1 MDLSESNLNL
11 VQIFLKRSRHYKD
24 RPALYY
30 KNPQKNYQSIS
41 WSEWEVNVSL
51 VSSALDSFGVRYR
64 DRVGIISENR
74 PEWTMADLG
83 VLSLGAILVPVYPT
97 SSAADLSY
105 YIENAGIEVFFVSTF
120 EQLRRLESVL
130 LENSAVRK
138 IILFEACDFSH
149 PKVVSFADFLS
160 SGLQKQKTDPDFFQ
174 KSADKVSPSD
184 EATIIYTSGTTG
196 PPKGVLLTHRNFVE
210 NYLGARERIKVS
222 DKDAALS
229 FLPLNHVFER
239 LAGYYFMAFHGASI
253 WYAESMQT
261 VAQDMMIARPTIG
274 AAVPRFYEKVYAGI
288 REKLGQAS
296 PLQKKIFNWAV
307 KAGRKS
313 YENRLTG
320 KRGSLS
326 QWVNKKIAGV
336 LVFNK
341 IRKKLGGR
349 LRFFISGG
357 APLSKELA
365 EFFYAAGILILEG
378 YGLTETSPVIAVNT
392 EKEFKFGT
400 VGKPLPNL
408 QVKIAGDGE
417 ILTAGPCV
425 MSGYYKNEQAT
436 AEVIKDG
443 WFHTGDIGEFDPEGY
458 LKITDRKKDIIATS
472 GGKKVAPQNLEI
484 LISGDSL
491 FSQVVIIGDK
501 RNYLTALIVP
511 NKEEV
516 LKKAA
521 ELNLSSAQWEDVLK
535 NPEINAWAAQ
545 RLAEK
550 TSHLAPYEQVKYFT
564 FLPQELSAAAGELTP
579 TMKVKRKVVSEKYSG
594 LIEQMYKEGASAKK

>member
-11 VQIFLKRSRHYKD
+11 VQIFLKRSRFYKE
-24 RPALYY
+24 RPALYH
-30 KNPQKNYQSIS
+30 KDSQKNYRSIS
-41 WSEWEVNVSL
+41 WSEWEMSVSKTCC
-51 VSSALDSFGVRYR
+51 ALDSLGVRYR

-74 PEWTMADLG
+74 PEWTVADLG

-97 SSAADLSY
+97 SSPADLSY
-105 YIENAGIEVFFVSTF
+105 YIENAGIEIFFVSTL

-130 LENSAVRK
+130 LDNPKIRK
-138 IILFEACDFSH
+138 IILFNACDFSH
-149 PKVVSFADFLS
+149 PKVISFGDFLAM
-160 SGLQKQKTDPDFFQ
+160 GLEKQKSDPDFFE
-174 KSADKVSPSD
+174 KSADKITPSD
-184 EATIIYTSGTTG
+184 DATIIYTSGTTG
-196 PPKGVLLTHRNFVE
+196 PPKGVLLTHGNFVE
-210 NYLGARERIKVS
+210 NYIGARQRIKVT
-222 DKDAALS
+222 DKDSALS

-239 LAGYYFMAFHGASI
+239 LAGYYFMTFHGAVI

-261 VAQDMMIARPTIG
+261 VAQDMLLARPTIG

-288 REKLGQAS
+288 REKVDQSS
-296 PLQKKIFNWAV
+296 PLQKKVFNWAV
-307 KAGRKS
+307 RAGRKS
-313 YENRLTG
+313 YENRLLG
-320 KRGSLS
+320 KRGGLC
-326 QWVNKKIAGV
+326 QWVSKKIAGI

-341 IRKKLGGR
+341 IKKKLGGR

-392 EKEFKFGT
+392 ENEFKFGT

-408 QVKIAGDGE
+408 QVKIAEDGE

-436 AEVIKDG
+436 GEVIQNG
-443 WFHTGDIGEFDPEGY
+443 WFHTGDIGEFDAEGY

-472 GGKKVAPQNLEI
+472 GGKKVAPQNLEM
-484 LISGDSL
+484 LIAGDSL

-516 LKKAA
+516 LKKAG
-521 ELNLSSAQWEDVLK
+521 ELNLNSASWEDVLR
-535 NPEINAWAAQ
+535 NSEIIAWAAQ
-545 RLAEK
+545 RLSEK
-550 TSHLAPYEQVKYFT
+550 TSHLAPYEQIKYFT
-564 FLPQELSAAAGELTP
+564 FLPRELSIADGELTP
-579 TMKVKRKVVSEKYSG
+579 TMKVKRKIVSEKYKD
-594 LIEQMYKEGASAKK
+594 LIERMYNEGSAAKK